1 MQNTPDYLY
10 HYTSIETLALILANH
25 TFRLTSLDQ
34 MDDLQEKEAFDLKN
48 AGQFCYISSW
58 TDDETENIPMWKM
71 YSSLSSGVRIKLK
84 ANPFKEFEN
93 TPSSIS
99 EVTHQTVTDN
109 SNGSYLKS
117 IIPIA
122 DMLKNGFIAP
132 GALGNNI
139 LHKVE
144 YTSDSDKLY
153 PKLLTQDGDKFSIAL
168 GNLGKHKN
176 IHWAFQ
182 HEWRY
187 ILLLMPLNLNQ
198 AVDKSIQEFQTTST
212 KILLGQAKQTF
223 PFYDLTLDE
232 NAYAQMEITL
242 SPKISAGNRL
252 IINSLIEKYN
262 PSAILHESSLV
273 GLIYDFVI
281 ILLSQTVVRIL
292 SRQPFFY
299 TVRYYFSLFY
309 ILHSTEKPV
318 EPNFYGYL
326 TFGHNANAILTTRVA
341 GSFFVSQSF
350 VFGTTKNFSMG
361 NRISRTIR
369 RITAFSQCRPTRF
382 SERLPAP

>member
-153 PKLLTQDGDKFSIAL
+153 PKLLTQEDVYKRQQFHVAL
-168 GNLGKHKN
+168 RFLP
-176 IHWAFQ
+176 A
-182 HEWRY
+182 
-187 ILLLMPLNLNQ
+187 LLFHDLSTDSVPYHAYFCLLY
-198 AVDKSIQEFQTTST
+198 TSH
-212 KILLGQAKQTF
+212 
-223 PFYDLTLDE
+223 
-232 NAYAQMEITL
+232 
-242 SPKISAGNRL
+242 S
-252 IINSLIEKYN
+252 EK
-262 PSAILHESSLV
+262 
-273 GLIYDFVI
+273 
-281 ILLSQTVVRIL
+281 
-292 SRQPFFY
+292 
-299 TVRYYFSLFY
+299 
-309 ILHSTEKPV
+309 
-318 EPNFYGYL
+318 
-326 TFGHNANAILTTRVA
+326 
-341 GSFFVSQSF
+341 
-350 VFGTTKNFSMG
+350 
-361 NRISRTIR
+361 
-369 RITAFSQCRPTRF
+369 QCRNYIPK
-382 SERLPAP
+382 ERTLNKQRDKK

>member
-132 GALGNNI
+132 GARLRE
-139 LHKVE
+139 KVC
-144 YTSDSDKLY
+144 K
-153 PKLLTQDGDKFSIAL
+153 
-168 GNLGKHKN
+168 
-176 IHWAFQ
+176 
-182 HEWRY
+182 
-187 ILLLMPLNLNQ
+187 
-198 AVDKSIQEFQTTST
+198 
-212 KILLGQAKQTF
+212 
-223 PFYDLTLDE
+223 
-232 NAYAQMEITL
+232 
-242 SPKISAGNRL
+242 
-252 IINSLIEKYN
+252 
-262 PSAILHESSLV
+262 
-273 GLIYDFVI
+273 
-281 ILLSQTVVRIL
+281 
-292 SRQPFFY
+292 
-299 TVRYYFSLFY
+299 
-309 ILHSTEKPV
+309 
-318 EPNFYGYL
+318 
-326 TFGHNANAILTTRVA
+326 
-341 GSFFVSQSF
+341 
-350 VFGTTKNFSMG
+350 
-361 NRISRTIR
+361 
-369 RITAFSQCRPTRF
+369 
-382 SERLPAP
+382 

>member
-232 NAYAQMEITL
+232 NAYAQGNYIKSQNQCRKSSNYKFTYR
-242 SPKISAGNRL
+242 KI
-252 IINSLIEKYN
+252 Y
-262 PSAILHESSLV
+262 PSAILHESSFSWFNLKYCYHS
-273 GLIYDFVI
+273 LITNGCQGT
-281 ILLSQTVVRIL
+281 LPATVFL
-292 SRQPFFY
+292 Y
-299 TVRYYFSLFY
+299 CSLFFSAFIY
-309 ILHSTEKPV
+309 IS
-318 EPNFYGYL
+318 
-326 TFGHNANAILTTRVA
+326 
-341 GSFFVSQSF
+341 SQQQ
-350 VFGTTKNFSMG
+350 N
-361 NRISRTIR
+361 
-369 RITAFSQCRPTRF
+369 P
-382 SERLPAP
+382 